1 MLNARRPLFERFPGT
16 RALPWVPLAS
26 LPTPVQRCDA
36 LAEELGAASL
46 WVKRDD
52 VSGERY
58 GGNKVRKLEFLL
70 GDALAAGAT
79 DVITFGAAGS
89 NHALA
94 TAIHGAAQGLKV
106 HSMLMPQ
113 PNASYVRRN
122 LLASAAVEADM
133 SFFDDRGEALRG
145 AAKLREELLA
155 TTGRLPFVIPFG
167 GTSPGSAAGFVNA
180 AFELAE
186 QVDAGELPQP
196 HVLFVAL
203 GSMGTASD
211 LALGLRAAGLK
222 TVVSAVPVFSDDDG
236 VAELLVR
243 TIVDAQTELHAVDD
257 AFPEFEWSDSE
268 VRIVRGFLGDG
279 YASFTPAGMEAVEV
293 ARRALGL
300 TVEGTYTGKT
310 LSALLARG
318 RAGALEGE
326 HVLFWNTYNSRDI
339 SSLVEAGNKET
350 LPPGLHAY
358 LEAEV
363 QELDRG

>member
-1 MLNARRPLFERFPGT
+1 MSDVRRPLFERFPGT
-16 RALPWVPLAS
+16 RALPWVPLAL

-36 LAEELGAASL
+36 LAEEFGSASL

-79 DVITFGAAGS
+79 DVITFGAVGS

-94 TAIHGAAQGLKV
+94 TAIYGAAQGIKV

-122 LLASAAVEADM
+122 LLASTTVEADVN
-133 SFFDDRGEALRG
+133 FFGDRDEALRG
-145 AAKLREELLA
+145 AAGLREELLA
-155 TTGRLPFVIPFG
+155 TDRLPFVIPFG

-186 QVDAGELPQP
+186 QVDAGELPEP
-196 HVLFVAL
+196 DVLFVAL
-203 GSMGTASD
+203 GSMGTAAD
-211 LALGLRAAGLK
+211 LTLGLRVAGLK
-222 TVVSAVPVFSDDDG
+222 TVVAAVPVLSEDADVEALF
-236 VAELLVR
+236 VR
-243 TIVDAQTELHAVDD
+243 TIFDAQTALHVADD
-257 AFPEFEWSDSE
+257 TFPVFEWAESD
-268 VRIVRGFLGDG
+268 VRVVRGFLGDG
-279 YASFTPAGMEAVEV
+279 YASFTSVGMEAVEI
-293 ARRALGL
+293 ARRVLGL
-300 TVEGTYTGKT
+300 PVEGTYTGKT

-318 RAGALEGE
+318 RAGALRGA
-326 HVLFWNTYNSRDI
+326 HVLFWDTYNSRDI
-339 SSLVEAGNKET
+339 SPLVGAGNEEA
-350 LPPGLHAY
+350 LPPGSRSY
-358 LEAEV
+358 LEADV